1 MQRLK
6 VGDLVQITTG
16 KDKGKRGKIQR
27 ILKGG
32 DRVLVE
38 GLNMVTRH
46 QKPNQLDTEG
56 GRFKKEAPL
65 SISNVMPIDADT
77 DRPTRIKIAID
88 DDGNKTRVSVKGNA
102 LKQG

>member
-6 VGDLVQITTG
+6 VGDLVQVTTG
-16 KDKGKRGKIQR
+16 KEKGKRGKVQR
-27 ILKGG
+27 ILTNE

-46 QKPNQLDTEG
+46 QRPNQLNTEG
-56 GRFKKEAPL
+56 GRIEKEAPL
-65 SISNVMPIDADT
+65 PISNVMPIDAET
-77 DRPTRIKIAID
+77 DKPTRVKIKVD
-88 DDGNKTRVSVKGNA
+88 DEGIKSRVSANGNP

>member
-6 VGDLVQITTG
+6 VGDLVQVTTG
-16 KDKGKRGKIQR
+16 KDKGKRGKVQR

-46 QKPNQLDTEG
+46 QRPNQLNTEG
-56 GRFKKEAPL
+56 GRIEKEAPL
-65 SISNVMPIDADT
+65 PISNVMPIDAET
-77 DRPTRIKIAID
+77 DKPTRVKIKV
-88 DDGNKTRVSVKGNA
+88 DGEGSKTRTSAKGNP